1 MIYTERTVKV
11 KNGTA
16 SIDSP
21 IILYRGDREVE
32 VLFTIKNSLYKFSA
46 EKGNYIEDTKAKWG
60 QLAIDLPD
68 GNDIFTDIS
77 ECVDGAV
84 LFKITG
90 EMIDELHEVGFYS
103 FHIRLYNDDMSSRI
117 TIPPIIE
124 GVEIREPI
132 VIEDDVNE
140 GVAMVG
146 YGMVDRA
153 TINND
158 VLEFDDYLDIVWKKG
173 DVISS
178 TRLNQMVQYINEKAV
193 PGEQGEKGPQG
204 EKGEQGPQG
213 EKGEQGPQG
222 PQGEQGEQ
230 GERGPQ
236 GEQGPQGEKGEK
248 GEQGPPGEG
257 VNVDL
262 NDFALKKD
270 VPTFEDIDEI
280 DDFDMSTQTGAV
292 NLKLIDN
299 AKNNLSDICM
309 YFSEKNDNN
318 IVVKKSSEDTY
329 HIYIH
334 HYGNEYQRYTFT
346 KENRYF
352 DINIP
357 VHEKGDPYCNTF
369 AIATYVGVNT
379 KKTFEYVKTFGIWT
393 SSIAGT
399 YYSQTKDEYVTTTTY
414 GRNVSVNLLNTTNCG
429 KCRITVDGK
438 DLKMSGIELVDNMCI
453 IDTYGTSGKTLEYT
467 LEQDIDEGEH
477 TVRVTVL
484 GEKSEG
490 SAGTRI
496 YFESVK
502 YSSAYDG
509 RNLDACD
516 TLFDNASSSYY
527 VVPDIVKETAINID
541 GKYVGFY
548 HRYCYPKEELL
559 LYIDGKQKVMNVN
572 DVIVCKS
579 ANFKQVI
586 NMLNPSTGSVFGE
599 LTTISGYNSDGTFI
613 RNDFIAKEFFESSR
627 YYPIMIG
634 FTGDRILFSD
644 KTYDIGLKD
653 DVEKTFS
660 NEIESLVVLDD
671 VNNNLAYAKILLISN
686 GVIDKPHI
694 PNFYKHR
701 PSGYF
706 KIYYN
711 TNSIE
716 FHAGFSLTTLIQH
729 TVKKCFNTRLI

>member
-1 MIYTERTVKV
+1 MLDGYATETFVY
-11 KNGTA
+11 N
-16 SIDSP
+16 
-21 IILYRGDREVE
+21 
-32 VLFTIKNSLYKFSA
+32 
-46 EKGNYIEDTKAKWG
+46 
-60 QLAIDLPD
+60 AIANAQF
-68 GNDIFTDIS
+68 G
-77 ECVDGAV
+77 
-84 LFKITG
+84 G
-90 EMIDELHEVGFYS
+90 EG
-103 FHIRLYNDDMSSRI
+103 
-117 TIPPIIE
+117 
-124 GVEIREPI
+124 
-132 VIEDDVNE
+132 
-140 GVAMVG
+140 
-146 YGMVDRA
+146 
-153 TINND
+153 
-158 VLEFDDYLDIVWKKG
+158 G
-173 DVISS
+173 DV
-178 TRLNQMVQYINEKAV
+178 
-193 PGEQGEKGPQG
+193 
-204 EKGEQGPQG
+204 
-213 EKGEQGPQG
+213 
-222 PQGEQGEQ
+222 
-230 GERGPQ
+230 
-236 GEQGPQGEKGEK
+236 
-248 GEQGPPGEG
+248 
-257 VNVDL
+257 DL
-262 NDFALKKD
+262 SAFALKED
-270 VPTFEDIDEI
+270 VPTFKDIDDI
-280 DDFDMSTQTGAV
+280 DDFDMGTQIGAV

-309 YFSEKNDNN
+309 YFSEKNDYN

-393 SSIAGT
+393 SSISGT

-438 DLKMSGIELVDNMCI
+438 DLKMSGIELVDYMCI
-453 IDTYGTSGKTLEYT
+453 IDTYGTAGKTLEYT

-484 GEKSEG
+484 GEKSES

-496 YFESVK
+496 YFESIK
-502 YSSAYDG
+502 YSSGYDG
-509 RNLDACD
+509 RNLDASD
-516 TLFDNASSSYY
+516 TLFDNAGSAYY

-541 GKYVGFY
+541 DKYVGFY

-586 NMLNPSTGSVFGE
+586 NMLKPSTGSVFGE

-634 FTGDRILFSD
+634 FTGDRILFND

-671 VNNNLAYAKILLISN
+671 VNNNLAYAKILLSSN

-716 FHAGFSLTTLIQH
+716 FHAGFSLTTLVQH